1 MSSLEKKEENNNPK
15 VEKMILTVEEWLDE
29 FKQNPSLDEFL
40 IKLGQARLGF
50 RRKVMIMKKF
60 VEASCFYKNK

>member
-1 MSSLEKKEENNNPK
+1 MSSLEKEENNNPK
-15 VEKMILTVEEWLDE
+15 VDRMILTVEEWLDE

-50 RRKVMIMKKF
+50 RRKVVIMKKF
-60 VEASCFYKNK
+60 VEACGFSNK

>member
-1 MSSLEKKEENNNPK
+1 MSSLDKKEENKNQE
-15 VEKMILTVEEWLDE
+15 VDRMILTVEEWLDE

-50 RRKVMIMKKF
+50 RRKIMIMKKF
-60 VEASCFYKNK
+60 EEASGFYKNK

>member
-1 MSSLEKKEENNNPK
+1 MSSSDKKPE
-15 VEKMILTVEEWLDE
+15 VDRMILTVEEWLDE

-50 RRKVMIMKKF
+50 RRKIMIMKKF
-60 VEASCFYKNK
+60 IEAAGFSKK